1 MLDDNKKWISKGNM
15 GCTFASVFAKN
26 PERCGWKT
34 IHIRKSTDKLIIPE
48 DACILSIQFP
58 HRWSKYTICSWAKRN
73 GFYIEKIEEDL
84 VGLRYD
90 FDFGTAWVQYFGLD
104 SHVVTRQ
111 APIPELCM
119 KVAKPKDYYH
129 KVGFE
134 GILHMAHAS
143 IKGLSKLVTDK
154 LWETS
159 HLKTTEK
166 LGHKAGKE
174 EASKVTWKIDKVWKK
189 IGI

>member
-1 MLDDNKKWISKGNM
+1 MVEKLLDVNKVWISKGNM

-34 IHIRKSTDKLIIPE
+34 IKIKDYTDKMEIPKE
-48 DACILSIQFP
+48 ACILSIQFP
-58 HRWSKYTICSWAKRN
+58 DWWGIPYVRAWAISE
-73 GFYIEKIEEDL
+73 GFYEEFLGDGL
-84 VGLRYD
+84 RGLRYD
-90 FDFGTAWVQYFGLD
+90 FPFGTAWVQYFGKD

-111 APIPELCM
+111 TPIPELCF
-119 KVAKPKDYYH
+119 KVAEPKDYYH

-143 IKGLSKLVTDK
+143 IKGLSKLVCNK

-166 LGHKAGKE
+166 LGHKAGKK
-174 EASKVTWKIDKVWKK
+174 EASKVTWKID
-189 IGI
+189 I